1 MKRGA
6 YLILGAFLA
15 LVFLVAA
22 ALLFL
27 RPGNPK
33 EQIVSFEVKKG
44 EGLRSISSRLE
55 ADGLVRNNY
64 IFELYALLTGE
75 ARQLKPGT
83 YSLSSLSV
91 PKLVSMLA
99 EGVSR
104 ETIVTIPEGFSIYDI
119 DATLAA
125 AGVLP
130 QGQFMAKAFEQDL
143 EGYLFPDTYRF
154 YRQSDPE
161 TVIQRF
167 RENFDRQLKP
177 LLPEDAAKAK
187 EILTM
192 ASILEKEVP
201 EHRDRQV
208 VTGLF
213 LKRME
218 EGMPLQADAT
228 LCYPKRAKNPMLPC
242 HPLTTLDT
250 QIDSPYNTY
259 LHLGLPPGPIGNP
272 GISAVKAALSPVS
285 SPYWYYLTDPVTKH
299 TIFSKTLQEHE
310 NNRSR
315 YLL

>member
-6 YLILGAFLA
+6 YLILGALLA
-15 LVFLVAA
+15 LSFLIATA
-22 ALLFL
+22 FIFL
-27 RPGNPK
+27 RPSSSRREP
-33 EQIVSFEVKKG
+33 VSFEIRSG

-55 ADGLVRNNY
+55 AEGLVRDNR
-64 IFELYALLTGE
+64 IFELYALLVGE

-83 YSLSSLSV
+83 YSLSPLSL
-91 PKLVSMLA
+91 PKLVSTLA

-104 ETIVTIPEGFSIYDI
+104 EVVVTIPEGYSIYDI
-119 DATLAA
+119 DVVLSG

-130 QGQFMAKAFEQDL
+130 QGEFMAEALKEDL

-154 YRQSDPE
+154 YRQSDVG
-161 TVIQRF
+161 TVIKRLTD
-167 RENFDRQLKP
+167 NFDRQLKP
-177 LLPEDAAKAK
+177 LLPENAAKAK
-187 EILTM
+187 EILVM
-192 ASILEKEVP
+192 ASILEKEIP

-208 VTGLF
+208 VTGIF
-213 LKRME
+213 LKRIDA
-218 EGMPLQADAT
+218 GMPLQADAT
-228 LCYPKRAKNPMLPC
+228 LCYPKRAKNPMVSC
-242 HPLTTLDT
+242 HPLSTLDT

-272 GISAVKAALSPVS
+272 GISAVQAALSPVS

-310 NNRSR
+310 SNRTR